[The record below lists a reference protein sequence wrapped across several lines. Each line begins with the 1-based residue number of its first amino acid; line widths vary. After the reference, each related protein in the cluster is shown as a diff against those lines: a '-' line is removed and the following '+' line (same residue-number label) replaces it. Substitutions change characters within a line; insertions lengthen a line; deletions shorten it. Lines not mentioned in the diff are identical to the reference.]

1 MDDEYRIIIRIKKVI
16 APNKLLIL
24 SDSVLWNRSL
34 TFNHPGLIS
43 VEALKEYIAW
53 FDTAEER
60 IKMLIS
66 EISVTIF
73 LRGMVNL
80 NHYQGNW
87 KGYRSRLI
95 NKEHR
100 LVYKIFDTHILV
112 IKYKRH
118 YKF

>member
-1 MDDEYRIIIRIKKVI
+1 MESII
-16 APNKLLIL
+16 
-24 SDSVLWNRSL
+24 

-73 LRGMVNL
+73 LRDTINL
-80 NHYQGNW
+80 NHYQAIG
-87 KGYRSRLI
+87 KDIG
-95 NKEHR
+95 
-100 LVYKIFDTHILV
+100 VV
-112 IKYKRH
+112 
-118 YKF
+118 